1 MTNKKTNKSKK
12 KYYRRQ
18 VDGVRFC
25 APSEEELD
33 SKIKKYFNGRINS
46 TIVGKKEQT
55 VADYIID
62 WHDSVKSEV
71 ATSTSDLYGYAA
83 KQIISRIGKYKI
95 CEITPLILEE
105 CVKDFANTKL
115 KDKKYYPSQR
125 YINVI
130 INVLNIVFKRAQRE
144 LLIPFN
150 YADGITVKSKS
161 KKVNTK
167 HRALTREEINR
178 VLNFNHPLR
187 PYCLFMLLCG
197 LMPEE
202 TVALTWG
209 DIAYDSESGLYY
221 VNINK
226 TVELISGSQPKMR
239 QGYAK
244 TEYRFRRIGIPEPLS
259 EWVSSNKK
267 KHKNR
272 ELIFT
277 NKKGRLLSSSALNK
291 KWKSYLLD
299 MDIHY
304 NNKCN
309 KYNPTKKKKLD
320 IEVFRPYD
328 LRHTYATMLAELDVP
343 VRKTTALMGHS
354 NSVTTD
360 KYYVDMQKLDTSE
373 AINLLSGEMAKYKN
387 KQ

>member
-1 MTNKKTNKSKK
+1 
-12 KYYRRQ
+12 
-18 VDGVRFC
+18 
-25 APSEEELD
+25 
-33 SKIKKYFNGRINS
+33 
-46 TIVGKKEQT
+46 
-55 VADYIID
+55 
-62 WHDSVKSEV
+62 
-71 ATSTSDLYGYAA
+71 
-83 KQIISRIGKYKI
+83 
-95 CEITPLILEE
+95 
-105 CVKDFANTKL
+105 
-115 KDKKYYPSQR
+115 
-125 YINVI
+125 
-130 INVLNIVFKRAQRE
+130 
-144 LLIPFN
+144 
-150 YADGITVKSKS
+150 
-161 KKVNTK
+161 
-167 HRALTREEINR
+167 
-178 VLNFNHPLR
+178 
-187 PYCLFMLLCG
+187 
-197 LMPEE
+197 
-202 TVALTWG
+202 
-209 DIAYDSESGLYY
+209 
-221 VNINK
+221 
-226 TVELISGSQPKMR
+226 MR